1 MEWFEAILLG
11 LLQGLTEFLP
21 VSSSGHLQIGKE
33 LLGIDSGGDLVFEV
47 VVHAAT
53 VLSTIVVFRR
63 QIWGLLKSL
72 FVKDG
77 LFRSIAHPSKFN
89 DGTDYVL
96 KICVS
101 MIPVFIVGM
110 FFKDAVEG
118 IFGSSIYVVAGALL
132 VTALLLLLSDNASRL
147 KFFGRRSCCKY
158 KAPIVTA
165 GSPHTSCEQMPE
177 PQSSGAEGKENACDA
192 VGKSGKGDAAGARN
206 GISYWQAFVV
216 GLGQAVAV
224 LPGLSRSGATIA
236 TGLLCGVKRDVIAQ
250 FSFLMVLV
258 PILGEAFLEIV
269 GGEMAAST
277 VGALP
282 LVLGFVS
289 AFIAGLFAC
298 KVMIA
303 LVKKTKLGWFTLYCA
318 VVAVLIFIFA

>member
-33 LLGIDSGGDLVFEV
+33 LLGIDNSGDLVFEV

-53 VLSTIVVFRR
+53 VLSTIVVFRK

-96 KICVS
+96 KILLS

-110 FFKDAVEG
+110 FFKDTVEG
-118 IFGSSIYVVAGALL
+118 LFGSSIYVVAGALL
-132 VTALLLLLSDNASRL
+132 VTAALLLLSDNAN
-147 KFFGRRSCCKY
+147 KIFGRCCRRCK
-158 KAPIVTA
+158 
-165 GSPHTSCEQMPE
+165 C
-177 PQSSGAEGKENACDA
+177 AEADSVSDRGR
-192 VGKSGKGDAAGARN
+192 RN

-216 GLGQAVAV
+216 GLGQAIAV
-224 LPGLSRSGATIA
+224 IPGLSRSGTTIA
-236 TGLLCGVKRDVIAQ
+236 TGLLCGVKRDVVAQ
-250 FSFLMVLV
+250 FSFLMVLI

-269 GGEMAAST
+269 GGDMASST

-282 LVLGFVS
+282 LVLGFIS
-289 AFIAGLFAC
+289 AFVAGLFAC
-298 KVMIA
+298 RVMIA
-303 LVKKTKLGWFTLYCA
+303 LVKKTKLGWFALYCA

>member
-33 LLGIDSGGDLVFEV
+33 LLGIDTSGDLVFEV

-53 VLSTIVVFRR
+53 VLSTIVVFRK
-63 QIWGLLKSL
+63 QIWELLKSL

-96 KICVS
+96 KILLS

-132 VTALLLLLSDNASRL
+132 VTALLLVLSDNVSKL
-147 KFFGRRSCCKY
+147 KFGGCRSCCKY
-158 KAPIVTA
+158 KAPLEAA
-165 GSPHTSCEQMPE
+165 GSSAASPE
-177 PQSSGAEGKENACDA
+177 RQSADNETGTALKGSGDGA
-192 VGKSGKGDAAGARN
+192 VTGVRN

-224 LPGLSRSGATIA
+224 LPGLSRSGTTIA

-269 GGEMAAST
+269 GGEMAASN

-282 LVLGFVS
+282 LVLGFIS
-289 AFIAGLFAC
+289 AFISGLFAC

-303 LVKKTKLGWFTLYCA
+303 LVKKTKLGWFALYCA

>member
-33 LLGIDSGGDLVFEV
+33 LLGIKNSGDLVFEV

-53 VLSTIVVFRR
+53 VLSTIVVFRK
-63 QIWGLLKSL
+63 QIWELLKSL

-96 KICVS
+96 KILLS

-118 IFGSSIYVVAGALL
+118 LFGSSIHVVAGALL
-132 VTALLLLLSDNASRL
+132 VTAALLLLSDNAG
-147 KFFGRRSCCKY
+147 KIFGCCCRRRKC
-158 KAPIVTA
+158 
-165 GSPHTSCEQMPE
+165 
-177 PQSSGAEGKENACDA
+177 AEADA
-192 VGKSGKGDAAGARN
+192 VSCKGSEPAKTTDKCAEATEAVETGAKGRRN

-216 GLGQAVAV
+216 GLGQAIAV
-224 LPGLSRSGATIA
+224 IPGLSRSGTTIA
-236 TGLLCGVKRDVIAQ
+236 TGLLCGVKRDVVAQ
-250 FSFLMVLV
+250 FSFLMVLI

-269 GGEMAAST
+269 GGDMASST

-282 LVLGFVS
+282 LVLGFIS
-289 AFIAGLFAC
+289 AFVAGLFAC
-298 KVMIA
+298 RVMIA
-303 LVKKTKLGWFTLYCA
+303 LVKKTKLGWFALYCA
-318 VVAVLIFIFA
+318 VVAVLIFVFA